1 MCLHFFYCSIPK
13 KFEYCIL
20 LQSEEPRYEQS
31 LNPNESGKYWI
42 EASVQMALAT
52 LISLEIYHAKVINH
66 SGSSDGSIQGLIQV
80 EEIKSPIV
88 SPVAMYVANIEKY
101 NEKECRAICREIA
114 TCIKIMHDARI
125 AHRNLHIANVEI
137 DPFVST
143 ILMCSVVAEF
153 RYKHLTIYFF

>member
-1 MCLHFFYCSIPK
+1 MHVFFSSVHFLKNQHDIF
-13 KFEYCIL
+13 
-20 LQSEEPRYEQS
+20 LQSDEPRYEQS

-42 EASVQMALAT
+42 EASVQMALET

-66 SGSSDGSIQGLIQV
+66 SEISDGAIQGLIQV

-88 SPVAMYVANIEKY
+88 SSVAMYVANIEKY

-114 TCIKIMHDARI
+114 TCIKIMHDAGI
-125 AHRNLHIANVEI
+125 AHRNLHVANVEI

-143 ILMCSVVAEF
+143 MPLLCFKDA
-153 RYKHLTIYFF
+153 